1 MATKKVYQSNVK
13 NVVDSIEDVTAKRL
27 WLAANHVKSVI
38 QETLSGNRTGK
49 IAKVPG
55 TNKTYVQSAPGEPPA
70 VMVGDLR
77 RSISVIVQ
85 QEGKWLVAKIGTAQ
99 LKAMR
104 LEYGGYGIA
113 PRPYMKPSFEKAKP
127 KVEEIMNKRWF

>member
-13 NVVDSIEDVTAKRL
+13 NVVDSIEDITAKRL

-38 QETLSGNRTGK
+38 QETLSGTRHGK
-49 IAKVPG
+49 VAKVPG

>member
-104 LEYGGYGIA
+104 LEYGGYGMA

-127 KVEEIMNKRWF
+127 KVEEIINKRWF

>member
-1 MATKKVYQSNVK
+1 MATKKVYQSNVNK
-13 NVVDSIEDVTAKRL
+13 VVNSIEDISAKRL

-38 QETLSGNRTGK
+38 QETLSGNRSGK

-77 RSISVIVQ
+77 RSISVRVD

-104 LEYGGYGIA
+104 LEYGGYGMA
-113 PRPYMKPSFEKAKP
+113 PRPYMRPSFEKAKP
-127 KVEEIMNKRWF
+127 KVEEIINKRWF